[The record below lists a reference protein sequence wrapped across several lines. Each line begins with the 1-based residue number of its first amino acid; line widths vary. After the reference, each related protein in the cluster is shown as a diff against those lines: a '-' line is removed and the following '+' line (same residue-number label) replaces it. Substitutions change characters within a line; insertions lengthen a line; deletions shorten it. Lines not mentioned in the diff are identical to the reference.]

1 MSVSPRFSAE
11 GVGGI
16 GQLNGRPPDETDQV
30 GATRVLERLVA
41 PVDPTDVRTP
51 KKQKDSSQDLVIDD
65 GRSKTGDGLEVPA
78 RASPPK
84 GVASYAQVLLQ
95 A

>member
-1 MSVSPRFSAE
+1 VCEMEA
-11 GVGGI
+11 
-16 GQLNGRPPDETDQV
+16 
-30 GATRVLERLVA
+30 
-41 PVDPTDVRTP
+41 
-51 KKQKDSSQDLVIDD
+51 DSSQDLVIDD